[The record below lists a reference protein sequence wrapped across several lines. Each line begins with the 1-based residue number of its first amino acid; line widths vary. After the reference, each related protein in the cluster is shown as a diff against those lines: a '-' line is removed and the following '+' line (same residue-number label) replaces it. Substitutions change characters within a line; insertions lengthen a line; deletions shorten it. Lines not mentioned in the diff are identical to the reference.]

1 MAERKGYVRPSP
13 VEAGVGPQI
22 EVLKAAGA
30 ETLFEEELLSGEA
43 DRPALRRA
51 LDSLGPGDTLLVAS
65 LDRLAR
71 TTTELFYILEEIVK
85 RGAAL
90 LSLREGLRVG
100 ADDAAISAEAPA
112 GGLASDGATDVA
124 ATNAGAP
131 GPADAT
137 ASAEVSAGA
146 PVATS
151 ADGASRAFMRDLSL
165 IIDFERVSLREWQRE
180 SIEGTKARR
189 ERGSSGAR
197 RRR

>member
-90 LSLREGLRVG
+90 LSLRESLRVG
-100 ADDAAISAEAPA
+100 ADDAVEH
-112 GGLASDGATDVA
+112 GGATAVA

-131 GPADAT
+131 GPADAA
-137 ASAEVSAGA
+137 ASAGVSAGA
-146 PVATS
+146 PVATP
-151 ADGASRAFMRDLSL
+151 ADGAGRAFMRDLSL

-189 ERGSSGAR
+189 ERGPYGAR